1 MDKKSEIRNPKSE
14 ISLRGGFTLT
24 EMLLVVVIIALVG
37 GVGGGIYVGTH
48 KRMLVEKAARDFLLT
63 AQYARIMAIEQGS
76 RYMLRIGAVREPP
89 LHAAPVSSVEDRNG
103 GFWLETL
110 QWDEEARSSTQVIVQ
125 DYYCRPVEFTGD
137 VKFEDVRI
145 VPVGLETAEG
155 RGGSRT
161 ARTGD
166 TIVFSPSGTAYAAVV
181 QIGDG
186 KTHYA
191 ISIDAATGKTTMYF
205 GLAEKIKASSV
216 DLDAE

>member
-1 MDKKSEIRNPKSE
+1 MNNEQRTMDKK
-14 ISLRGGFTLT
+14 GFTLT
-24 EMLLVVVIIALVG
+24 EVLLVVVIIALVG

-76 RYMLRIGAVREPP
+76 RYMLVIGVPAAVLRQQD
-89 LHAAPVSSVEDRNG
+89 AVVSSGEDRNG
-103 GFWLETL
+103 GFWLEIL

-145 VPVGLETAEG
+145 VPVGLETAQTDE
-155 RGGSRT
+155 
-161 ARTGD
+161 AD
-166 TIVFSPSGTAYAAVV
+166 TIVFSPSGTASSAVV

-191 ISIDAATGKTTMYF
+191 I
-205 GLAEKIKASSV
+205 ASTPPPARQQCISGWLKRLKQV
-216 DLDAE
+216 VLTWMRNK